1 MNTRRSIAV
10 LFAAFAAA
18 AVVPATAQATTL
30 SVTASCESGASKF
43 VCFQTTTGGTA
54 PYTVKW
60 KPIQNAYP
68 RTPGAFTGSCSPGLV
83 EMQVKVVDATGAVAK
98 DIGSVACNAGP
109 WP

>member
-1 MNTRRSIAV
+1 MNTRRAIAT
-10 LFAAFAAA
+10 LFAASAAVL
-18 AVVPATAQATTL
+18 VVPATAQATTL
-30 SVTASCESGASKF
+30 SVTASCESGASTF

-68 RTPGAFTGSCSPGLV
+68 LTPGGHVGTCGPGLV

-98 DIGSVACNAGP
+98 DIGVVACNANP